1 MISPLRQFFIA
12 DLTRSAL
19 SVLPS
24 STRGLERLV
33 LSLPFLE
40 TGLTIKLGD
49 AHSTS
54 ELIHQSPDL
63 ADLHM
68 AGGSRVFELIEKV
81 FLAPLPVETKAFL
94 KGSTG

>member
-19 SVLPS
+19 SVVPS

-54 ELIHQSPDL
+54 ELIRQSQDL
-63 ADLHM
+63 ADFHM

-81 FLAPLPVETKAFL
+81 FLAPLPAETKAIL
-94 KGSTG
+94 KGSTD